1 MEIKHILVP
10 FDDSDRS
17 FNAFNFALDLAK
29 KYHSNLSV
37 VTVMYSSVLGSSFLD
52 LPSHE
57 TYIEKTRLK
66 RLSHVFNRLK
76 LAADKFQ
83 IPFISEI
90 ILSSSVAESLLSFAN
105 SYKVDLIVL
114 GTRGRTGSTLR
125 LQLGSV
131 ATLISHNATCPVLLV
146 K

>member
-29 KYHSNLSV
+29 KYHSSLSV

-52 LPSHE
+52 IPAHE

-76 LAADKFQ
+76 TAAEKFQ
-83 IPFISEI
+83 VPFISEI

-105 SYKVDLIVL
+105 SYKSDLIVL
-114 GTRGRTGSTLR
+114 GTRGRTGSPLR

>member
-1 MEIKHILVP
+1 
-10 FDDSDRS
+10 
-17 FNAFNFALDLAK
+17 
-29 KYHSNLSV
+29 
-37 VTVMYSSVLGSSFLD
+37 MYSSVLGSSFLD
-52 LPSHE
+52 IPSHE

-66 RLSHVFNRLK
+66 RLSHIFNRLK
-76 LAADKFQ
+76 LAAEKFQ

-114 GTRGRTGSTLR
+114 GTRGRTGSPLR

>member
-29 KYHSNLSV
+29 KYRSSLSV

-52 LPSHE
+52 IPSHE

-66 RLSHVFNRLK
+66 RLSHIFNRLK
-76 LAADKFQ
+76 LAAEKFQ

-114 GTRGRTGSTLR
+114 GTRGRTGSPLR